1 MPCSSLSYDSKNKN
15 IFTFAKTTIYF
26 VYISILIFMQH
37 TLYTYNHSFEI
48 ELERCNTCG
57 AYYNINPD
65 KSKHTC
71 SNTSIQ
77 SIDVLEQM
85 IENTKP
91 KQKIRKN
98 QK

>member
-1 MPCSSLSYDSKNKN
+1 MD
-15 IFTFAKTTIYF
+15 KT
-26 VYISILIFMQH
+26 S
-37 TLYTYNHSFEI
+37 YTYNNSFEI
-48 ELERCNTCG
+48 ILERCSTCG

-77 SIDVLEQM
+77 NIDVLEQM

-91 KQKIRKN
+91 KTKPSKRK
-98 QK
+98 